1 MRYAAVGGDS
11 GFEAGEL
18 CFAFGVE
25 TGGAFEGEMTNI
37 MKPTASRAA
46 SMRVMGLAR
55 RIERAM
61 AMVKVP

>member
-25 TGGAFEGEMTNI
+25 IGVTREGEKTKVI
-37 MKPTASRAA
+37 KPMANRVAII
-46 SMRVMGLAR
+46 RVMGLAR
-55 RIERAM
+55 RIDRTIV
-61 AMVKVP
+61 MVEDP